1 MAGGAANV
9 ACNLAQLGLH
19 VHLIGVCGNDK
30 AAKDL
35 ETEISGYPAIEFDPV
50 LAVLLLQMCPVMQSP
65 PPEAPLMFAMMLLA
79 VIESAGLMKRVEW

>member
-35 ETEISGYPAIEFDPV
+35 ETE
-50 LAVLLLQMCPVMQSP
+50 LASTRRSSLIRYGSRQANQPKNTLPGGGSK
-65 PPEAPLMFAMMLLA
+65 F
-79 VIESAGLMKRVEW
+79 